1 MFDTAKPFLLS
12 LALGLLLGIERER
25 AAGAQGHAAVFGART
40 LALMALLGTLAA
52 HLAPS
57 SAGVAFALAAFAA
70 AIVVAAYVHAAA
82 ARDRDVGT
90 TTEVAAILTFG
101 LGWLSHGEPRLAAML
116 GVIVLAVLWLK
127 PRIHAFAHAGLS
139 DAEVNGALVFLVIA
153 LVVLPLLPDHPID
166 PWGIVNPSR
175 LWLLFVLIAGLGFA
189 GYIAVRALGP
199 ARGLAAAGFFAGLV
213 SSTAATLSLS
223 RRVRSAVTMAPSL
236 TVGIVLA
243 NVASAAAQVFIVAL
257 ANRPL
262 LPAAAVLL
270 AAPVATGAAGA
281 GVAWWT
287 ARRRGDQASVDFRLP
302 NPLELKPA
310 LAMAALFGGILILS
324 AVAQRI
330 FGAQGAV
337 AAAGLAGA
345 TDVHGATLAAST
357 LAAAGSIGAVQA
369 LTAILVAFVAN
380 MAVKIGIV
388 AFAGGRRLFPVAA
401 PPLALMALAA
411 AGAFFLAR
419 AVAGNPISG
428 AAP

>member
-1 MFDTAKPFLLS
+1 M
-12 LALGLLLGIERER
+12 
-25 AAGAQGHAAVFGART
+25 
-40 LALMALLGTLAA
+40 
-52 HLAPS
+52 
-57 SAGVAFALAAFAA
+57 
-70 AIVVAAYVHAAA
+70 
-82 ARDRDVGT
+82 
-90 TTEVAAILTFG
+90 
-101 LGWLSHGEPRLAAML
+101 
-116 GVIVLAVLWLK
+116 
-127 PRIHAFAHAGLS
+127 S

-199 ARGLAAAGFFAGLV
+199 ARGLAGAGFFAGLV

-223 RRVRSAVTMAPSL
+223 RRVRSAETMAPSL

-270 AAPVATGAAGA
+270 AAPVATGAAAA

-310 LAMAALFGGILILS
+310 LVMAALFGGILILS

-357 LAAAGSIGAVQA
+357 LAAAGSIGAEQA

-411 AGAFFLAR
+411 AGAYFLAR